1 MGEGIA
7 RRLWSQKYSIVR
19 PRLEVYQGQV
29 SEIMSKTGLE
39 LSLIV
44 LVLGAIVLLLLAIS
58 ESPETL
64 YRCSPQ
70 IEEFGC
76 EDGAEFNTPYPHI
89 LFTHCGVLW
98 TYFNGRWWEA
108 SPPLVDGD
116 GNLPRGWG
124 NPTDTGTI
132 EMVSEGLARF
142 TGGSG
147 QTAEFKPLP
156 VEIQKFPGDGRCA

>member
-29 SEIMSKTGLE
+29 SEIMLKAGLE

-76 EDGAEFNTPYPHI
+76 EDGAEF
-89 LFTHCGVLW
+89 THCGVLW

-108 SPPLVDGD
+108 SPPLVRDNGSP
-116 GNLPRGWG
+116 PRGWG

-156 VEIQKFPGDGRCA
+156 VEIQGSPGRRCA